1 MRPTMSGG
9 VKSCGETDVTR
20 GDAQQR
26 RRHLPVTEAPPFILD
41 ILYQSTHF
49 VAVNKP
55 AGLPVHPSRETA
67 LSVEAFF
74 PYFSKRKDGPW
85 LVHRLDRDTSGCLL
99 IALRKQALI
108 AAQNAFSR
116 RQVTKT
122 YWAIVRG
129 HPASDAGSVELPLLR
144 VEKNRL
150 WKMEVNSE
158 GQDSHTNWRVLH
170 RGCDATLLE
179 LQLLT
184 GRTHQARAHCA
195 AMGHP
200 MIGDPI
206 YGATYGDAKLL
217 LHCRALRLHCN
228 DEDISVTAPPSS
240 AMADWIKAV
249 SDDGL

>member
-1 MRPTMSGG
+1 M
-9 VKSCGETDVTR
+9 TR
-20 GDAQQR
+20 GDALQR
-26 RRHLPVTEAPPFILD
+26 RKHLPAREAPPFDLD
-41 ILYQSTHF
+41 ILYRSTHF

-55 AGLPVHPSRETA
+55 AGLPIHPSRGTA

-74 PYFSKRKDGPW
+74 PSFSKRKDGPW

-108 AAQNAFSR
+108 TAQNAFSQ

-122 YWAIVRG
+122 YWAIVSG
-129 HPASDAGSVELPLLR
+129 HPVGDDGSVDLPLLR

-150 WKMEVNSE
+150 WKMEVKPE
-158 GQDSHTNWRVLH
+158 GQESHTNWRVLH
-170 RGCDATLLE
+170 RGCGATLLE

-195 AMGHP
+195 ATGHP
-200 MIGDPI
+200 IIGDPI
-206 YGATYGDAKLL
+206 YGATSGDTKLL
-217 LHCRALRLHCN
+217 LHCRALRLRCN
-228 DEDISVTAPPSS
+228 EEDISVTAPPGG

-249 SDDGL
+249 PGDEF